1 MADASAAHVYH
12 VYANSSKR
20 TEELRD
26 VLSCVPLT
34 ADGAATS
41 VRLASDEADTPSRW
55 DTTSYFARLQVRLL
69 PCLSV

>member
-12 VYANSSKR
+12 FYANSSKR

-55 DTTSYFARLQVRLL
+55 DTTSYFARLQVRLHA
-69 PCLSV
+69 CLSA